1 MIHVSG
7 EEEVSLENVADGM
20 SEVHLGRKE
29 KKRLL
34 EEGKISAKEEKKR
47 KKKEKRK

>member
-1 MIHVSG
+1 MIHISG

-20 SEVHLGRKE
+20 SEVHLGHKE

-34 EEGKISAKEEKKR
+34 KEGKTSAKEEKKR
-47 KKKEKRK
+47 RKKEKRK